1 VLEDKEKQYDER
13 ELLRRHINPG
23 LRRRRVP
30 NMSKE
35 LTVPLVAGL
44 FGLVTLMVQ
53 IAVQIATTRV
63 QRRDRMFRL
72 NQLKAELELLERL
85 HTLQGEVS
93 ATDEAA
99 KPQTDPVIRDSLS
112 KVLEQYNKLSE
123 FPPSAVRV
131 SLRGP
136 IALVAAIIIAGSGIQ
151 ISREIGCIG
160 LGLWIISELAP
171 LPLGLWISL
180 HWPGQH
186 RGAYLGIGLL
196 LGVIGFIASGILVSL
211 FYPPGVYKASDW
223 AILILTYPIWCTAMT
238 VAGGLYGDS
247 VKSRRDPSET
257 TNLVRKFAGGVGVC
271 GAIFGILCQVAG

>member
-1 VLEDKEKQYDER
+1 
-13 ELLRRHINPG
+13 
-23 LRRRRVP
+23 
-30 NMSKE
+30 MA
-35 LTVPLVAGL
+35 LVAGL

-63 QRRDRMFRL
+63 QRRDRMSRL
-72 NQLKAELELLERL
+72 NQLQAELELLERL

-131 SLRGP
+131 SLRATIAP
-136 IALVAAIIIAGSGIQ
+136 IALAAAIVIAGSGIQ
-151 ISREIGCIG
+151 MSRLLGCIG
-160 LGLWIISELAP
+160 LGLWITAELTP

-186 RGAYLGIGLL
+186 RGAYFGIGLL
-196 LGVIGFIASGILVSL
+196 LGVIGVIASVILVIL
-211 FYPPGVYKASDW
+211 LYPPGVYTAGDW
-223 AILILTYPIWCTAMT
+223 TILILAYPVWCTAMA

-247 VKSRRDPSET
+247 VQSRRDPSET
-257 TNLVRKFAGGVGVC
+257 TNLVLRVAGGVGVC
-271 GAIFGILCQVAG
+271 GVIFAILCQVAG